1 MLKLNLVSQSPRRRD
16 LLDEAGFEYTLC
28 PVKVS
33 EIIKEKLNLPDQ
45 IMDLAKQ
52 KTDAARQENIGL
64 QTDKS
69 VLLLSADTVV
79 VFAGKILGKP
89 KNQAQA
95 FDFLGRMSGQMHEV
109 ITGVCLWQGGVPQP
123 VLFYDKTKVWFKD
136 LSDAQILEYI
146 ETGEPMDKAGAYG
159 IQGKGAQLVKDFQ
172 GSWTNVVGLPMERLQ
187 EELKKNG
194 WYINKR
200 KSK

>member
-16 LLDEAGFEYTLC
+16 LLDEASFEYTLC

-52 KTDAARQENIGL
+52 KQTRRAKKNRAPDRQ
-64 QTDKS
+64 KC
-69 VLLLSADTVV
+69 LLLSADTVV

-109 ITGVCLWQGGVPQP
+109 ITGVCLWQGGCPN
-123 VLFYDKTKVWFKD
+123 LFCLTKLRFGLKIS
-136 LSDAQILEYI
+136 LMRKILEYI

-159 IQGKGAQLVKDFQ
+159 IQGKVHN
-172 GSWTNVVGLPMERLQ
+172 W
-187 EELKKNG
+187 
-194 WYINKR
+194 
-200 KSK
+200 